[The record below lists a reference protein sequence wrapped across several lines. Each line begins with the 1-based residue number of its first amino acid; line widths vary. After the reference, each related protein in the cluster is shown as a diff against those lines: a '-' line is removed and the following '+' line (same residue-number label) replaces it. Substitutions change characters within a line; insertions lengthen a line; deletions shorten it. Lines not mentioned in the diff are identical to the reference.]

1 MGLNDEK
8 RNTFFITL
16 FRVKSCENLR
26 SIFCFTKFTK
36 ASVLTPSTKNR
47 PKSLESHQALGV
59 KYRDLSQELLSK
71 HCDVF
76 GPRRASHGRRRAV
89 HTNTAYRICCIV
101 YMPYRDTV

>member
-47 PKSLESHQALGV
+47 PKSLESHHALRV
-59 KYRDLSQELLSK
+59 KYRDLSLEVLPKHWTANWFCICSVLLVK
-71 HCDVF
+71 KLGF
-76 GPRRASHGRRRAV
+76 FKMAS
-89 HTNTAYRICCIV
+89 CC
-101 YMPYRDTV
+101 